1 MEIKKIHCLFEQS
14 GTWKNAF
21 RSLGYEA
28 IDYDISNTY
37 GETDNVV
44 DLFGEIDKAFDGEN
58 SIFDFIQK
66 DDLIVAFFPCTRFE
80 CKIPLCFRGESSQQ
94 KNHTDLQKLEYSMQL
109 HRELHFLYEELCK
122 LCQICLRGGYRMIIE
137 NPYTQPHYLTSYF
150 PLKPKVIIKDRSA
163 YGDYFKKPTQFFF
176 LNCEPEQNIVMMP
189 IEIVPFATICNCSKK
204 IDKDGSRQEKRSLM
218 HPQFAERFIKEYILT
233 KEDKIWTE

>member
-1 MEIKKIHCLFEQS
+1 
-14 GTWKNAF
+14 
-21 RSLGYEA
+21 
-28 IDYDISNTY
+28 
-37 GETDNVV
+37 
-44 DLFGEIDKAFDGEN
+44 
-58 SIFDFIQK
+58 
-66 DDLIVAFFPCTRFE
+66 
-80 CKIPLCFRGESSQQ
+80 
-94 KNHTDLQKLEYSMQL
+94 
-109 HRELHFLYEELCK
+109 
-122 LCQICLRGGYRMIIE
+122 MIIE

-189 IEIVPFATICNCSKK
+189 IEIVPFATICNGSKK